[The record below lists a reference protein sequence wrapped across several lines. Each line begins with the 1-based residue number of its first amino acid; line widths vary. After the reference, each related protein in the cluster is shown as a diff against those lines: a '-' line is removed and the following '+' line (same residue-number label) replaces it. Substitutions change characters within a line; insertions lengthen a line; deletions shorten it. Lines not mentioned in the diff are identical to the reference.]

1 MTDDTSHM
9 PLGWLGRLRRPRLTS
24 GLLVGLAVYALLFS
38 VTGLSW
44 RLRFI
49 SAWDVGV
56 SFALVALFL
65 GLRKSPAEAMKRN
78 ALRQDTGKWVVLV
91 LALVAATASLVVI
104 AAEMPLV
111 KNAGGL
117 EQVARVIFV
126 IYTIVLSW
134 AFIHTVF
141 ALHYAHD
148 YYMDADLSGPT
159 PSSESQRLIFP
170 GGQMP
175 TYGDFL
181 YFSFTLGMTFQVS
194 DVQIADSK
202 MRRVAILHGATGFF
216 YSTGILAL
224 MINLVAGL
232 L

>member
-1 MTDDTSHM
+1 MLRRCKHIASVTAMTDNNSHM
-9 PLGWLGRLRRPRLTS
+9 SPLGWLGRLRRPRLTS
-24 GLLVGLAVYALLFS
+24 GLLIGLAVYALLFS
-38 VTGLSW
+38 LTGLSW

-56 SFALVALFL
+56 SFALAALFL
-65 GLRKSPAEAMKRN
+65 GLRHSPAEAMKRN
-78 ALRQDTGKWVVLV
+78 ALRQDAGKWVVLV
-91 LALVAATASLVVI
+91 LSLIAASASLVVI

-159 PSSESQRLIFP
+159 PSSESQRLI
-170 GGQMP
+170 
-175 TYGDFL
+175 
-181 YFSFTLGMTFQVS
+181 
-194 DVQIADSK
+194 
-202 MRRVAILHGATGFF
+202 
-216 YSTGILAL
+216 
-224 MINLVAGL
+224 
-232 L
+232 